1 VSKARLV
8 ITAVVVEGR
17 SQSEVAREYGVSQG
31 WISRLVARYRLEGE
45 DAFQPRSRRPRT
57 SPTRLPQPTIDLIV
71 KLRNDLLSKGLDHGP
86 HTIAWHLQHHHGL
99 TVSVNSIHRH
109 LRAAGLVTPTP
120 QRRPKSS
127 YIRFAAEQPNERWQ
141 ADFTHWRLADG
152 THVEILDW
160 IDDHARYALSVTAH
174 RRVTGPIVLAEF
186 RKTVAAHGVPASTLT
201 DNGMVFTTRLAG
213 GKGGRNGFENE
224 LHRLGVT
231 QINSTPNHPT
241 TCGKIERFHQTLKK
255 WLTGQP
261 RAATLAELQTQ
272 LNAFVEAYNHDRPH
286 RSLPH
291 QATPATAYT
300 ARPKADPANRTDT
313 HNRVRRDRIDQ
324 AGVIT
329 LRVAGRLHH
338 IGVGRTY
345 TGTRVLVL
353 IQDLRIRIIHAATG
367 ELLRELTLNPARTTN
382 PRAHQKAPHG
392 KSSEPN
398 AGSEL
403 FRCLETSHSA
413 PGRIRTCD
421 TGFRR
426 AVLYPLSYEG

>member
-45 DAFQPRSRRPRT
+45 EAFEPRSRRPLT
-57 SPTRLPQPTIDLIV
+57 SPTRLPQPTIELIV
-71 KLRNDLLSKGLDHGP
+71 TLRNDLLSKGLDHGP
-86 HTIAWHLQHHHGL
+86 HTIAWHLRHHNGL

-141 ADFTHWRLADG
+141 ADFTHWWLADG

-174 RRVTGPIVLAEF
+174 RRVTGHIVLAEF

-255 WLTGQP
+255 WLTNQP
-261 RAATLAELQTQ
+261 RAATLAGLQTQ
-272 LNAFVEAYNHDRPH
+272 LNTFVEAYNHDRPH

-300 ARPKADPANRTDT
+300 ARPKAPTPT
-313 HNRVRRDRIDQ
+313 
-324 AGVIT
+324 
-329 LRVAGRLHH
+329 
-338 IGVGRTY
+338 
-345 TGTRVLVL
+345 TGS
-353 IQDLRIRIIHAATG
+353 AATAS
-367 ELLRELTLNPARTTN
+367 TKPA
-382 PRAHQKAPHG
+382 
-392 KSSEPN
+392 
-398 AGSEL
+398 
-403 FRCLETSHSA
+403 
-413 PGRIRTCD
+413 
-421 TGFRR
+421 
-426 AVLYPLSYEG
+426 

>member
-45 DAFQPRSRRPRT
+45 EAFEPRSRRPLT
-57 SPTRLPQPTIDLIV
+57 SPTRLPQPTIELIV
-71 KLRNDLLSKGLDHGP
+71 TLRNALLSKGLDHGP
-86 HTIAWHLQHHHGL
+86 HTIAWHLRHHHGL

-141 ADFTHWRLADG
+141 ADFTHWWLADG

-174 RRVTGPIVLAEF
+174 RRVTGHIVLAEF

-255 WLTGQP
+255 WLTNQP

-272 LNAFVEAYNHDRPH
+272 LNISSRPTTTNAH
-286 RSLPH
+286 TAHCPI
-291 QATPATAYT
+291 TPLRQPPTPPAPKPTQQIAQTPTTGSAATAST
-300 ARPKADPANRTDT
+300 RPA
-313 HNRVRRDRIDQ
+313 
-324 AGVIT
+324 
-329 LRVAGRLHH
+329 
-338 IGVGRTY
+338 
-345 TGTRVLVL
+345 
-353 IQDLRIRIIHAATG
+353 
-367 ELLRELTLNPARTTN
+367 
-382 PRAHQKAPHG
+382 
-392 KSSEPN
+392 
-398 AGSEL
+398 
-403 FRCLETSHSA
+403 
-413 PGRIRTCD
+413 
-421 TGFRR
+421 
-426 AVLYPLSYEG
+426 

>member
-17 SQSEVAREYGVSQG
+17 SQSAVAREYGVSQG

-45 DAFQPRSRRPRT
+45 GAFEPRSRRPRT

-71 KLRNDLLSKGLDHGP
+71 TLRNDLLSKGLDHGP
-86 HTIAWHLQHHHGL
+86 HTIAWHLEHHHGL

-141 ADFTHWRLADG
+141 ADFTHWWLADG

-186 RKTVAAHGVPASTLT
+186 RKTVAADGIPASTLT
-201 DNGMVFTTRLAG
+201 DNGMVLTTRLSG
-213 GKGGRNGFENE
+213 GRGGRNGFENE

-231 QINSTPNHPT
+231 QFNSTPPPAARSSDSTKPSKNGSPAT
-241 TCGKIERFHQTLKK
+241 PAT
-255 WLTGQP
+255 
-261 RAATLAELQTQ
+261 ATLAELQTQ

-291 QATPATAYT
+291 QATPATADT

-313 HNRVRRDRIDQ
+313 HNRVRGDRIDQ
-324 AGVIT
+324 AGLIT

-353 IQDLRIRIIHAATG
+353 ATMGQLLDQQPQDPAALVQFHNLVKGLVTTSPQGVEDTG
-367 ELLRELTLNPARTTN
+367 EAALRVRAETLDLSCSAELLMRLPTQDQTQVSLLCDNLALAR
-382 PRAHQKAPHG
+382 R
-392 KSSEPN
+392 
-398 AGSEL
+398 
-403 FRCLETSHSA
+403 
-413 PGRIRTCD
+413 
-421 TGFRR
+421 
-426 AVLYPLSYEG
+426 